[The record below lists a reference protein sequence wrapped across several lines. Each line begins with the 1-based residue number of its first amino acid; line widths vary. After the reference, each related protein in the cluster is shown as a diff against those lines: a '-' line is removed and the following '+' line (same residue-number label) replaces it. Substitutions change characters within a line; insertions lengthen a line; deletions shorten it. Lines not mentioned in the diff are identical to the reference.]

1 MRKKLLTSA
10 VKVRPQLVTTGRPIK
25 IRNEKTT
32 TRRGAKQSQVRRM
45 KTSLKRTFKH
55 KKPVRVQVAM
65 MCWEILEGFL
75 AEEPKEETSSQDG
88 RADNEMEKPKY
99 EEAQEE
105 HVVHTQLTKN
115 LDQRI

>member
-1 MRKKLLTSA
+1 MKGSKTVTS
-10 VKVRPQLVTTGRPIK
+10 KEDENK
-25 IRNEKTT
+25 SEKDFQAQETD
-32 TRRGAKQSQVRRM
+32 
-45 KTSLKRTFKH
+45 
-55 KKPVRVQVAM
+55 RVQVAM